1 MQLMQS
7 TAAELAALAERP
19 DLPAAASQAGVAL
32 RACCLLESMRGA
44 TRAALSATQPA
55 IFALS
60 APLLRPLLLLQR
72 ASHGHSMVVA
82 LILKLAAEMV
92 SAGGML
98 SGRHSHLSV
107 PCYHQ
112 WSCPPSQPRTMSSK
126 HLSLQTWCT
135 SSSSPPQVENHII
148 SDAKPTFLLMQN
160 LLSYKNPPQRD
171 ANLLPAQP
179 ADIIISAIVLAGE
192 WCRAWHVHERR

>member
-44 TRAALSATQPA
+44 TRAALSATQPE

-107 PCYHQ
+107 P
-112 WSCPPSQPRTMSSK
+112 
-126 HLSLQTWCT
+126 
-135 SSSSPPQVENHII
+135 
-148 SDAKPTFLLMQN
+148 
-160 LLSYKNPPQRD
+160 
-171 ANLLPAQP
+171 
-179 ADIIISAIVLAGE
+179 
-192 WCRAWHVHERR
+192 

>member
-19 DLPAAASQAGVAL
+19 DLPTAASQAGVAL

-98 SGRHSHLSV
+98 SGRHSI
-107 PCYHQ
+107 
-112 WSCPPSQPRTMSSK
+112 CPSPVITSGPARPR
-126 HLSLQTWCT
+126 
-135 SSSSPPQVENHII
+135 SPAP
-148 SDAKPTFLLMQN
+148 
-160 LLSYKNPPQRD
+160 
-171 ANLLPAQP
+171 
-179 ADIIISAIVLAGE
+179 
-192 WCRAWHVHERR
+192 